1 MVENELNHKS
11 PWDREDT
18 RTLLG
23 QTTVSYV
30 GCSYLRDLEAVPS
43 FALARGNVGIGKNLP
58 RGMVEE
64 SPPRGEKPTGFGGT
78 RALHMIMKPL
88 VLAFVFEWGLFKYRS
103 GIFVLIRRE
112 PGASFL

>member
-1 MVENELNHKS
+1 MVENELNHKL

-64 SPPRGEKPTGFGGT
+64 SPPEEKSQQASGEP
-78 RALHMIMKPL
+78 ALCI
-88 VLAFVFEWGLFKYRS
+88 
-103 GIFVLIRRE
+103 
-112 PGASFL
+112 